1 MLIINSNAIKCTINF
16 NYKIYKMKVLKSFL
30 LLSFFMLAVHT
41 MQAQITGVDYYA
53 GKWSI
58 LLKALPQGDTKLIF
72 ILDKKETTLTG
83 VIQDTTGKEVTK
95 IDKVELSG
103 DQISLYFSAQGYDVT
118 LVMNKKDDDHIT
130 GTLMQMFEAEGERVK
145 EEKKLK

>member
-1 MLIINSNAIKCTINF
+1 
-16 NYKIYKMKVLKSFL
+16 MKVLKSIL
-30 LLSFFMLAVHT
+30 LLSIFTIAFHT
-41 MQAQITGVDYYA
+41 MQAQISNVDYYA
-53 GKWSI
+53 GKWGI

-72 ILDKKETTLTG
+72 ILEKKDASLTG

-103 DQISLYFSAQGYDVT
+103 DQISMYFSAQGYDVT

-130 GTLMQMFEAEGERVK
+130 GTLMQMFEAEGERIK